1 MAQIWLYE
9 YSENSKE
16 NFRVMKTENNLKKTV
31 NWKMTALTVVVIF
44 SLAFL
49 STFGKGTGS
58 LKQVPAASFVRSTFG
73 FTIIQ
78 KIDSKTISCGS
89 EITTAKNESA
99 QIINLEKFQV
109 NNETDA
115 KLKIEDW
122 MINCK
127 NFSSAIPA
135 IETENDKPLILEK
148 WMINNHFWGF

>member
-1 MAQIWLYE
+1 MAQIWFNE

-49 STFGKGTGS
+49 STFGKETES
-58 LKQVPAASFVRSTFG
+58 LKQVPAASFVHSTFG

-122 MINCK
+122 MINSK

-135 IETENDKPLILEK
+135 LETGNDKPLILEK
-148 WMINNHFWGF
+148 WMTNNHFWGF